1 MSLISREQAKH
12 LIRNEPYRIGHYMGF
27 TDLTELHND
36 WLRSFLFNH
45 EDQTLQAH
53 RGSYKTT
60 CLALAIALS
69 LGIRPQEDIILF
81 RKTDGDTVE
90 IIKQIRNIIVSAA
103 YQEII
108 SAYTGKTLEIVRF
121 NSTLIDTS
129 FHPSLK
135 GNAQLRGFGLG
146 ASITGKHADLVITD
160 DIVNVSDRVSRA
172 EREKTKLAYMELQNI
187 KNRGGRIINTGTP
200 WHKEDCFTLMPNI
213 RKFDCYSTGLMTK
226 EQREDIRRK
235 MSPSLFAANYEL
247 KHIAAENVLFTE
259 PEMGAPRELA
269 EDGVSHVDAA
279 FYGEDYTAFTI
290 VAIHDAKFYVYGRL
304 WRRHV
309 DEVVDEIA
317 ALHELFRAAK
327 MYIELNADK
336 GYVAKQFRQKGLRVG
351 TYNERQNK
359 YLKIS
364 SHLKFEWENIVFV
377 EGTDPEYIEQILD
390 YTEDAEHDDAP
401 DSLAS
406 VIRQIGRQRLETAEG
421 VFMY

>member
-1 MSLISREQAKH
+1 
-12 LIRNEPYRIGHYMGF
+12 MGF
-27 TDLTELHND
+27 TDLTELHNE

-69 LGIRPQEDIILF
+69 LGIRPYEDIIMF
-81 RKTDGDTVE
+81 RKTDMDTVE
-90 IIKQIRNIIVSAA
+90 IIKQVRNILSSAA
-103 YQEII
+103 MNQII
-108 SAYTGKTLEIVRF
+108 EAYTGKTLEIVRGT
-121 NSTLIDTS
+121 STVIDTS

-135 GNAQLRGFGLG
+135 GNPQLRGFGIS
-146 ASITGKHADLVITD
+146 ASVTGKHADLVITD

-200 WHKEDCFTLMPNI
+200 WHKDDAFTLMPNI
-213 RKFDCYSTGLMTK
+213 RKFDCYQTGLMTK

-235 MSPSLFAANYEL
+235 MSASLFAANYEL

-259 PEMGAPRELA
+259 PQMDAPRAMA
-269 EDGVSHVDAA
+269 EQGTSHVDAA
-279 FYGEDYTAFTI
+279 FYGEDYTAFTTGA
-290 VAIHDAKFYVYGRL
+290 VHDNNFYVYGRI
-304 WRRHV
+304 WRKHV
-309 DEVVDEIA
+309 DDCIDTILG
-317 ALHELFRAAK
+317 LHKSFKAGK
-327 MYIELNADK
+327 MYMEMNADK
-336 GYVAKQFRQKGLRVG
+336 GYVAREFRGRGLTVG
-351 TYNERQNK
+351 TYHEHQNK

-364 SHLKFEWENIVFV
+364 SHLKFEWPNVVFV
-377 EGTDPEYIEQILD
+377 EGTDPEYINQILD

-406 VIRQIGRQRLETAEG
+406 WIRNAAKHRNDSTEG
-421 VFMY
+421 LFMY